1 MNHRNESFFLYNL
14 SFVVSVSY
22 EVVNVLLQ
30 VMTSSEERRPLSS
43 DAVRR
48 AVSEALGSMSIRVFR
63 RNGK

>member
-63 RNGK
+63 RSGK

>member
-43 DAVRR
+43 DVVRR

-63 RNGK
+63 QAL